1 MQKQFS
7 QFGFYKMNHQGFSI
21 IEVMIAITI
30 SLILLAGVL
39 QIFLNAKGSHNL
51 EVGFNQLQDNGR
63 FMDEYLMR
71 NVRLAGYRTPP
82 AQTTTFTA
90 INSLFTGGTAY
101 ITATNG
107 TGSNGSDTLTVRF
120 QGSGNGTGTP
130 DGTITDCLGSAAD
143 SNTMVTNTFS
153 LTNNNELQCNA
164 INANAAT
171 ANDTQI
177 LISGV
182 ENFKVLL
189 GEDLDGDNTADRYV
203 PGNYAF
209 LNLNRVVSVRVS
221 ILMRSDQPA
230 NPFTENSTFYL
241 AGATY
246 TPPADKYIRKEFTYT
261 ILLRNLMSNPI

>member
-1 MQKQFS
+1 MRKAFKKSAQR
-7 QFGFYKMNHQGFSI
+7 GFSI
-21 IEVMIAITI
+21 LEVMIAITI

-51 EVGFNQLQDNGR
+51 EIGFNQLQDNGR

-82 AQTTTFTA
+82 VSSSNFTA
-90 INSLFTGGTAY
+90 LNSIFTGGTAY
-101 ITATNG
+101 VSATNG
-107 TGSNGSDTLTVRF
+107 GGPNGSDTLTIRF
-120 QGSGNGTGTP
+120 QGSGNGAGTP
-130 DGTITDCLGSAAD
+130 DGTIIDCLGSAAD
-143 SNTMVTNTFS
+143 ANTMVTNTFS
-153 LTNNNELQCNA
+153 ITNNNELQCQA

-171 ANDTQI
+171 PNDTQV

-209 LNLNRVVSVRVS
+209 LNLDRVVSVRVS
-221 ILMRSDQPA
+221 LLMRTEQPV
-230 NPFTENSTFYL
+230 NPFVQNTSFYL
-241 AGATY
+241 AGSSY
-246 TPPADKYIRKEFTYT
+246 TPPADRYLRKQFTFT